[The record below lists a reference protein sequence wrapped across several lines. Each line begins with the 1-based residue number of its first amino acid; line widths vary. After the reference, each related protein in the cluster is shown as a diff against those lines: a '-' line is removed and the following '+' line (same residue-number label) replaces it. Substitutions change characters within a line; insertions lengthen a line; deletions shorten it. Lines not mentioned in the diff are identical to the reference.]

1 MQKKN
6 YKNQNPKKNKNL
18 SLKIKW
24 LRNGYNYEDDV
35 ECKNQFV
42 MFTLVAVVSLP
53 SGCTSVCACTIN
65 KITRCF
71 VQTISAN
78 MDTVLSKLTTYT
90 LCNMISARF
99 L

>member
-1 MQKKN
+1 MPPKN
-6 YKNQNPKKNKNL
+6 YKNQNPKKTKLKLKNKM
-18 SLKIKW
+18 IKKW
-24 LRNGYNYEDDV
+24 IQLRRWCGK
-35 ECKNQFV
+35 KNQFV
-42 MFTLVAVVSLP
+42 MFTFVAVVSLP

-65 KITRCF
+65 KITRFF